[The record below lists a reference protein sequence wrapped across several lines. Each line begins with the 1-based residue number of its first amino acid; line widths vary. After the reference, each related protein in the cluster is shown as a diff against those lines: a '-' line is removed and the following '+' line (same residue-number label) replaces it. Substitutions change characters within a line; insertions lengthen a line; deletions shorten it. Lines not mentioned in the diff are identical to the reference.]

1 MHISRTNLVQLKVTL
16 LLVMRLVVT
25 QPTIHICVAEQS
37 SDIPHSTS
45 FEDFLQFV
53 V

>member
-1 MHISRTNLVQLKVTL
+1 MHISPTDLVQLKVTL
-16 LLVMRLVVT
+16 FLVMRLVIRK
-25 QPTIHICVAEQS
+25 PTIHICVAEQS
-37 SDIPHSTS
+37 SDIRHSTS